1 MITADLNHRLDGVRA
16 AQGSSEGGWH
26 AEAADGQGLGQPFA
40 QGRGGAGVGAVQL
53 TGQRLRLCLGH
64 QRIGMVVG
72 GPHPLGHHRGHCI
85 GEPVADVAELSG
97 EGLARWRLL
106 RFQPLPIQPCVKFSL
121 TRLTDTV
128 HRVACAD
135 AYRTVP
141 ASR

>member
-1 MITADLNHRLDGVRA
+1 
-16 AQGSSEGGWH
+16 
-26 AEAADGQGLGQPFA
+26 
-40 QGRGGAGVGAVQL
+40 VGAVQL
-53 TGQRLRLCLGH
+53 PGQALQLSLGD
-64 QRIGMVVG
+64 QRIGMVIG
-72 GPHPLGHHRGHCI
+72 ATYPLGDGRGECV
-85 GEPVADVAELSG
+85 GQPVGDVAFLSG

>member
-1 MITADLNHRLDGVRA
+1 MGA
-16 AQGSSEGGWH
+16 AQLTC
-26 AEAADGQGLGQPFA
+26 QRFQ
-40 QGRGGAGVGAVQL
+40 VG
-53 TGQRLRLCLGH
+53 LGH
-64 QRIGMVVG
+64 QRIRVAVG
-72 GPHPLGHHRGHCI
+72 GPHPLGHHRGQCI
-85 GEPVADVAELSG
+85 GQPVADVAELSG

>member
-1 MITADLNHRLDGVRA
+1 MGAAKLQSERLKV
-16 AQGSSEGGWH
+16 
-26 AEAADGQGLGQPFA
+26 GLGDQGVAVVVGPA
-40 QGRGGAGVGAVQL
+40 HALGHGRGQRSRQPVGD
-53 TGQRLRLCLGH
+53 
-64 QRIGMVVG
+64 I
-72 GPHPLGHHRGHCI
+72 
-85 GEPVADVAELSG
+85 AELSG

>member
-1 MITADLNHRLDGVRA
+1 M
-16 AQGSSEGGWH
+16 
-26 AEAADGQGLGQPFA
+26 
-40 QGRGGAGVGAVQL
+40 GAVQL
-53 TGQRLRLCLGH
+53 TGQGLQLGLGD
-64 QRIGMVVG
+64 QRVGVAVG
-72 GPHPLGHHRGHCI
+72 GPHPPGDGGGHHV
-85 GEPVADVAELSG
+85 GEPVTDVAELSG

>member
-1 MITADLNHRLDGVRA
+1 MSFATALGHLVPYSATKERA
-16 AQGSSEGGWH
+16 AASACSLVFGVP
-26 AEAADGQGLGQPFA
+26 DLGQRGLRAGLCGLGE
-40 QGRGGAGVGAVQL
+40 RVED
-53 TGQRLRLCLGH
+53 
-64 QRIGMVVG
+64 VG
-72 GPHPLGHHRGHCI
+72 G
-85 GEPVADVAELSG
+85 LSG

>member
-1 MITADLNHRLDGVRA
+1 MGT
-16 AQGSSEGGWH
+16 
-26 AEAADGQGLGQPFA
+26 
-40 QGRGGAGVGAVQL
+40 VQL
-53 TGQRLRLCLGH
+53 LCQCFQLGLGH
-64 QRIGMVVG
+64 QRVGVVVSAT
-72 GPHPLGHHRGHCI
+72 HPLGDGGGHRVGQ
-85 GEPVADVAELSG
+85 PVADVAELSG

>member
-1 MITADLNHRLDGVRA
+1 LATHPQPGDSQRLGEPLAQAGSGAGPLAGQAAGELLEFGGGLVGVGGGPGG
-16 AQGSSEGGWH
+16 AQPPLH
-26 AEAADGQGLGQPFA
+26 QRPLGLGQ
-40 QGRGGAGVGAVQL
+40 VVQD
-53 TGQRLRLCLGH
+53 
-64 QRIGMVVG
+64 I
-72 GPHPLGHHRGHCI
+72 
-85 GEPVADVAELSG
+85 AFLSG

-141 ASR
+141 ANR

>member
-1 MITADLNHRLDGVRA
+1 VDALGERGEHI
-16 AQGSSEGGWH
+16 GG
-26 AEAADGQGLGQPFA
+26 
-40 QGRGGAGVGAVQL
+40 
-53 TGQRLRLCLGH
+53 
-64 QRIGMVVG
+64 
-72 GPHPLGHHRGHCI
+72 
-85 GEPVADVAELSG
+85 LSG

>member
-1 MITADLNHRLDGVRA
+1 
-16 AQGSSEGGWH
+16 
-26 AEAADGQGLGQPFA
+26 
-40 QGRGGAGVGAVQL
+40 
-53 TGQRLRLCLGH
+53 
-64 QRIGMVVG
+64 VVG
-72 GPHPLGHHRGHCI
+72 GAHAVLDRPAQPLG
-85 GEPVADVAELSG
+85 ELVADVADLSG

>member
-1 MITADLNHRLDGVRA
+1 MAVLPYGLVFFVRLTVLAITSKDGR
-16 AQGSSEGGWH
+16 
-26 AEAADGQGLGQPFA
+26 F
-40 QGRGGAGVGAVQL
+40 GA
-53 TGQRLRLCLGH
+53 
-64 QRIGMVVG
+64 
-72 GPHPLGHHRGHCI
+72 
-85 GEPVADVAELSG
+85 LSG

>member
-1 MITADLNHRLDGVRA
+1 VLRSVR
-16 AQGSSEGGWH
+16 GEDRWH
-26 AEAADGQGLGQPFA
+26 AQPADRQGLGQPFTEA
-40 QGRGGAGVGAVQL
+40 GGGTRVGAVQL
-53 TGQRLRLCLGH
+53 PGQGLQVGLGD
-64 QRIGMVVG
+64 QRVGVSVG
-72 GPHPLGHHRGHCI
+72 GPHPLGHHRGHRI
-85 GEPVADVAELSG
+85 GKPVADVAELSG

>member
-1 MITADLNHRLDGVRA
+1 
-16 AQGSSEGGWH
+16 
-26 AEAADGQGLGQPFA
+26 
-40 QGRGGAGVGAVQL
+40 
-53 TGQRLRLCLGH
+53 
-64 QRIGMVVG
+64 
-72 GPHPLGHHRGHCI
+72 
-85 GEPVADVAELSG
+85 LSG